1 MSNQS
6 LHIVHEFLR
15 HLLSAA
21 ANAALYG
28 MGHPQV
34 THLTQQAANGIRKVL
49 EERPDFSL
57 IALEDELIIDGTPQ
71 DLGLFTGRFIQMLKS
86 NGIGHIRILAGVT
99 QAEIDSLVASLSRQN
114 RSSNEIASS
123 ESIRL
128 GKVDLQNDDQ
138 EEQEINKPSEAKR
151 LTLQDLPFR
160 ELEEF
165 KEIYDTVKQR
175 KKLQLSGMAEMVS
188 GFINVFQKE
197 GNPLLVMAALRDVDE
212 YTFTHSTNVC
222 ILNLAQAMALG
233 IQGQQLN
240 DIGVAALLHDIGKL
254 FVPEEILTKQ
264 GKLSSTEFEI
274 MQLHPVKG
282 ARYLLETPGVPRLAA
297 INAFEHHMKFDF
309 SGYPA
314 VPADWRQN
322 LCSQMTQISDFFDA
336 LRTRR
341 PYREP
346 MELPVIADIMYGMMG
361 KELHPV
367 LTRNFLLILKQLMEP
382 QPPLQPDIS

>member
-1 MSNQS
+1 MSDQS
-6 LHIVHEFLR
+6 LQLVHEFLR
-15 HLLSAA
+15 HLLSAT

-34 THLTQQAANGIRKVL
+34 THLTQQAASGIRKVL
-49 EERPDFSL
+49 EDRQDFSL

-71 DLGLFTGRFIQMLKS
+71 DLGLFTGRFVQMLKS

-99 QAEIDSLVASLSRQN
+99 QPEIETLVASLSRQN
-114 RSSNEIASS
+114 RFTNEIASS
-123 ESIRL
+123 ENIRL
-128 GKVDLQNDDQ
+128 GKVDLQNDSQ
-138 EEQEINKPSEAKR
+138 EEQEIKKTSSGKR
-151 LTLQDLPFR
+151 LALQELPFR

-165 KEIYDTVKQR
+165 KEIYDTVRQR

-188 GFINVFQKE
+188 GFINVFQNE
-197 GNPLLVMAALRDVDE
+197 GSPLLVMAALRDVDE

-233 IQGQQLN
+233 IEGQQLN

-254 FVPEEILTKQ
+254 FIPEELLIKQ
-264 GKLSSTEFEI
+264 GKLSAAEFEI

-309 SGYPA
+309 SGYPV
-314 VPADWRQN
+314 VPGDWQQN

-346 MELPVIADIMYGMMG
+346 MELPAIADIMYRMMG

-367 LTRNFLLILKQLMEP
+367 LTRNFLLIIKRLTEP
-382 QPPLQPDIS
+382 QHADPPA

>member
-1 MSNQS
+1 MNNQS
-6 LHIVHEFLR
+6 QQSVHEFLR

-21 ANAALYG
+21 VNAALYG

-34 THLTQQAANGIRKVL
+34 THLTRLAASGIRNVL
-49 EERPDFSL
+49 EDRQDFSL

-71 DLGLFTGRFIQMLKS
+71 DLGLITGRFIQMLKS

-99 QAEIDSLVASLSRQN
+99 QPEIESLVASLSRQN
-114 RSSNEIASS
+114 KSTNEIASS
-123 ESIRL
+123 ENIRL
-128 GKVDLQNDDQ
+128 GRVDIESDGREGQK
-138 EEQEINKPSEAKR
+138 INTTSTGR
-151 LTLQDLPFR
+151 RFTLHDLPFR

-165 KEIYDTVKQR
+165 KEIYETVRQR

-188 GFINVFQKE
+188 GFINVFQNE
-197 GNPLLVMAALRDVDE
+197 GSPLLVMAALRDVDE

-233 IQGQQLN
+233 IEGQQLN

-254 FVPEEILTKQ
+254 FVPEEILIKQ
-264 GKLSSTEFEI
+264 GKLSAAEFEI

-314 VPADWRQN
+314 VPADWQQN

-367 LTRNFLLILKQLMEP
+367 LTRNFLLIINQLMEP
-382 QPPLQPDIS
+382 QQATPPA